1 MQINAGF
8 IVVGN
13 PDYVVVT
20 AGSYEPF
27 DLVPCRLA
35 VDTNG
40 PTCAF
45 LAFTVLGLD
54 PDEISN

>member
-13 PDYVVVT
+13 SGYVVVT
-20 AGSYEPF
+20 SGSYEPF
-27 DLVPCRLA
+27 DFVPCRRA
-35 VDTNG
+35 SETGG

-45 LAFTVLGLD
+45 LAYTVVGLD
-54 PDEISN
+54 PDEISV